1 MTIPNEFDPVREL
14 AAVLRE
20 AGASA
25 RVRPERI
32 ARSTLYDLDYHVALI
47 ASVFFIAAR
56 DEAANA
62 YRLVAHWLKILQFI
76 AVRPSL
82 LPDFQIWAGTR
93 RHQNLDTWQRMPR
106 GYLGDSTHD
115 RTVEMLVAAGML
127 AREGDAL
134 VAGSRFADLKRIYDD
149 LVGRDLLRSE
159 RAALVELARA
169 RVNKTLLKGT

>member
-1 MTIPNEFDPVREL
+1 MPSESDPIQEL

-47 ASVFFIAAR
+47 ACVFFITAG
-56 DEAANA
+56 DEAA
-62 YRLVAHWLKILQFI
+62 RFHRVVAHWLKVLQFI

-93 RHQNLDTWQRMPR
+93 RHQDLDTWQRMPR

-115 RTVEMLVAAGML
+115 RTLELLVAGGVL
-127 AREGDAL
+127 ARDDDAL
-134 VAGSRFADLKRIYDD
+134 VAGSRFADLQRIYDD
-149 LVGRDLLRSE
+149 LVTRNLLRSE
-159 RAALVELARA
+159 RAALLKLSQT
-169 RVNKTLLKGT
+169 RVNKTLLKGA

>member
-1 MTIPNEFDPVREL
+1 MPSESDPLREL

-32 ARSTLYDLDYHVALI
+32 VRSTLYDLDYHVALI
-47 ASVFFIAAR
+47 ACVFFIAAG
-56 DEAANA
+56 DEAASS
-62 YRLVAHWLKILQFI
+62 RRVVSHWLKILEFI

-82 LPDFQIWAGTR
+82 LPDFQIWAGMR
-93 RHQNLDTWQRMPR
+93 RHQDLDTWQRMPR

-115 RTVEMLVAAGML
+115 RTVELLVAGGML

-134 VAGSRFADLKRIYDD
+134 VAGSRFADLRRIYDD
-149 LVGRDLLRSE
+149 LVAGNLLSSE
-159 RAALVELARA
+159 RATLLELSHT
-169 RVNKTLLKGT
+169 RVNKTLLQGT